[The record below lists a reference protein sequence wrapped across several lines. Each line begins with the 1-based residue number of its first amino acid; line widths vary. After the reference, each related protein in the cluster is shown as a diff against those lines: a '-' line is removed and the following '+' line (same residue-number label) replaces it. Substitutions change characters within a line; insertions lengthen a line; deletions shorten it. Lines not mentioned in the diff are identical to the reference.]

1 MPNFR
6 MTLSYDGT
14 RYNGWQRQG
23 NTPDTIQGRLE
34 AVLSDLLAQLVEVA
48 GSGRTDAGVHARMQT
63 ASFRAKTDLP
73 ASELLRQLRARLPG
87 DIGVLTLEETAPRFH
102 ARLSCR
108 GKTYV
113 YRIWNSETP
122 NVFERRYVYALPQ
135 LLDTAAMQRA
145 AALLCGTH
153 DYTSFCANRR
163 MKKSAVRTVTA
174 ITVERLGDEVRLT
187 FSGDGFLYH
196 MVRILTGTLLEVGLG
211 QRDAGTMADI
221 LAARDRSAAGPT
233 APARGLI
240 LWETRY
246 AHTPRSRRGETR
258 MKEECLICGAPLEY
272 LETDVQMQCEICRKK
287 ELAKTRC
294 VNGHYVC
301 SDCHM
306 QGLDSIVE
314 LCLRETACDP
324 VAIVERM
331 MALPSCHMHGPE
343 HHVMVGAALLTA
355 YHNAGG
361 DIALS
366 DALMEMLR
374 RGKSVPGG
382 ACGFWGACGAGI
394 STGMFVSIIS
404 RSTPLTDEPFALS
417 HKMTAAAL
425 GQIGEIGGPRCC
437 KRDSF
442 LSILTAID
450 FVKEHFGIALQKPEV
465 VCRYAAQNNQCIGKR
480 CPFSAANH

>member
-1 MPNFR
+1 
-6 MTLSYDGT
+6 
-14 RYNGWQRQG
+14 
-23 NTPDTIQGRLE
+23 
-34 AVLSDLLAQLVEVA
+34 
-48 GSGRTDAGVHARMQT
+48 
-63 ASFRAKTDLP
+63 
-73 ASELLRQLRARLPG
+73 
-87 DIGVLTLEETAPRFH
+87 
-102 ARLSCR
+102 
-108 GKTYV
+108 
-113 YRIWNSETP
+113 
-122 NVFERRYVYALPQ
+122 
-135 LLDTAAMQRA
+135 
-145 AALLCGTH
+145 
-153 DYTSFCANRR
+153 
-163 MKKSAVRTVTA
+163 MK
-174 ITVERLGDEVRLT
+174 D
-187 FSGDGFLYH
+187 
-196 MVRILTGTLLEVGLG
+196 
-211 QRDAGTMADI
+211 
-221 LAARDRSAAGPT
+221 
-233 APARGLI
+233 
-240 LWETRY
+240 
-246 AHTPRSRRGETR
+246 
-258 MKEECLICGAPLEY
+258 ECLICGAPLEY

-324 VAIVERM
+324 IAIVERM
-331 MALPSCHMHGPE
+331 MALPSCHMHVPE

-361 DIALS
+361 DIDLS

-480 CPFSAANH
+480 CPFSAANRTAK